1 MPPVSAGTPHSPLP
15 KNVLLVEACLKGS
28 TNRLEEI
35 LVGYG
40 VDTYH
45 RLLGDAWASR
55 SMRENHAY
63 VFCVGSAPASRAVFG
78 ALAEHTIRSAGRRP
92 VQPTRPP

>member
-45 RLLGDAWASR
+45 RLLGDA
-55 SMRENHAY
+55 
-63 VFCVGSAPASRAVFG
+63 
-78 ALAEHTIRSAGRRP
+78 
-92 VQPTRPP
+92 